1 MSLIQLLP
9 ENVANQIAA
18 GEVINRP
25 ASAVKELL
33 ENAVDAGATHIH
45 LLVRDAGKTLI
56 QVLDNGCGM
65 SAEDAE
71 KCFLKHATSKIR
83 QTDDLYALTT
93 MGFRGEALASIAAV
107 ACVELKTK
115 RKEDETGVLVEVE
128 GGKQTAPQACTC
140 PNGTQISVKNLYFNT
155 PARRQFLKSDE
166 VEYRYVE
173 EEFMRVAMVHPKIK
187 WQLTRD
193 DKPMYN
199 LSVGTFRQRII
210 QLMGRAFEQR
220 LVSVHESAGG
230 VSIDGFICTPD
241 YTTKNRSK
249 QYLFVNTRYVKHLG
263 LSHAVE
269 TAYKQLVPE
278 KNYPAYFMRLTVP
291 PQTIDVNIHPTKTE
305 IRFEDE
311 KLLYGVMLSVVKHAI
326 GVTQLSPGLDFDNEN
341 NLVIRPVRPS
351 EFPQPPSLNL
361 DPSYNPFATEYK
373 QDKSEHYAADSH
385 SEASL
390 QAQLQFYKDTFGIGA
405 VSVAN
410 EAKESGFGA
419 NFGAGF
425 GAASARTIVRPSKA
439 NADTDYANP
448 ATTGFGSASGHAAP
462 FGAVSNRMS
471 QINTELSGAVNLSE
485 EAISEAADNDLG
497 GKIMQ
502 FASTY
507 IVSTVKTGLLFVDQ
521 QAASERIIYD
531 RYLKTQQ
538 DGEHQ
543 AAQRLLFPQ
552 TVQLS
557 ASQSDILKDIREKLF
572 RWGWEIEWVGNGS
585 FIVNAAPSQISEK
598 DIARLIENMVDDYMA
613 HMLKPGEAK
622 DDHVAGALA
631 KQSAVKAGQVLS
643 KEEMMSLINDLFAS
657 SCPQWSPSG
666 RRTYWIMPET
676 EVKRAFKSSK

>member
-56 QVLDNGCGM
+56 QVIDNGCGM
-65 SAEDAE
+65 SADDAE

-128 GGKQTAPQACTC
+128 GGKQTSPQACTC

-173 EEFMRVAMVHPKIK
+173 EEFMRVAMVHPQIK

-193 DKPMYN
+193 DKTVYN
-199 LSVGTFRQRII
+199 LTPGTFRQRIV

-326 GVTQLSPGLDFDNEN
+326 GVTQLSPGFDFDNEN
-341 NLVIRPVRPS
+341 DFAIRAVKPS
-351 EFPQPPSLNL
+351 QFPAPPQLNL
-361 DPSYNPFATEYK
+361 DPSYNPFAVKYEQNK
-373 QDKSEHYAADSH
+373 KEPYAADSK
-385 SEASL
+385 SNEASL
-390 QAQLQFYKDTFGIGA
+390 QAQLQFYKDTFGVGA
-405 VSVAN
+405 AMVAN
-410 EAKESGFGA
+410 EAKGGA
-419 NFGAGF
+419 
-425 GAASARTIVRPSKA
+425 SKTMVHPSKA
-439 NADTDYANP
+439 NAD
-448 ATTGFGSASGHAAP
+448 
-462 FGAVSNRMS
+462 FGANTHGAPLSVLPNRIS
-471 QINTELSGAVNLSE
+471 QINTEPNGAVRLSE
-485 EAISEAADNDLG
+485 EALSEAADNDLG
-497 GKIMQ
+497 GKIIQ
-502 FASTY
+502 FASAY

-521 QAASERIIYD
+521 QAASERITYE
-531 RYLKTQQ
+531 RYLKTKHPH
-538 DGEHQ
+538 ENQ

-557 ASQSDILKDIREKLF
+557 ASQSDVLKDIREKLF
-572 RWGWEIEWVGNGS
+572 RWGWEIEWVGNDTF
-585 FIVNAAPSQISEK
+585 FINAAPSQIPEK
-598 DIARLIENMVDDYMA
+598 DLARTIENTVDDYMA
-613 HMLKPGEAK
+613 HMLKPGSPQ
-622 DDHVAGALA
+622 DDQVAAALA
-631 KQSAVKAGQVLS
+631 KQCAVKAGQPLS

-657 SCPQWSPSG
+657 SCPHWSPFG

-676 EVKRAFKSSK
+676 EIKRAFTQKK

>member
-18 GEVINRP
+18 GEGINRP

-56 QVLDNGCGM
+56 QVIDNGCGM
-65 SAEDAE
+65 SVEDAE

-115 RKEDETGVLVEVE
+115 RKEDETGVLVEIE
-128 GGKQTAPQACTC
+128 GGKQSPRQDCTC

-173 EEFMRVAMVHPKIK
+173 EEFVRVAMVHPKIK

-199 LSVGTFRQRII
+199 LPAGTFRQRII

-230 VSIDGFICTPD
+230 MDIDGFICTPD
-241 YTTKNRSK
+241 YTTKNRNK
-249 QYLFVNTRYVKHLG
+249 QYLFVNSRYVKHLG

-269 TAYKQLVPE
+269 AAYKQLVPE

-311 KLLYGVMLSVVKHAI
+311 KLIYGVMLSVVKHAI
-326 GVTQLSPGLDFDNEN
+326 GVTQLAPGLDFDNEN
-341 NLVIRPVRPS
+341 EVVIRSVKPS
-351 EFPQPPSLNL
+351 SFPPPPELNL
-361 DPSYNPFATEYK
+361 DPLYNPFATEYK
-373 QDKSEHYAADSH
+373 QSGNTHSHYAADSKN
-385 SEASL
+385 EESL

-405 VSVAN
+405 ASMGA
-410 EAKESGFGA
+410 EAKGKGFGA
-419 NFGAGF
+419 GGADF
-425 GAASARTIVRPSKA
+425 ADASFAAATAGVSATKTIVRPSKA
-439 NADTDYANP
+439 NGDA
-448 ATTGFGSASGHAAP
+448 GHSAP
-462 FGAVSNRMS
+462 FLAEPNGAVR
-471 QINTELSGAVNLSE
+471 LSE
-485 EAISEAADNDLG
+485 EALSEAADNDLG

-502 FASTY
+502 FASAY

-521 QAASERIIYD
+521 QAASERIIYE

-538 DGEHQ
+538 NSEHQ

-552 TVQLS
+552 RVQLS
-557 ASQSDILKDIREKLF
+557 AAQSDILKDIREKLF

-585 FIVNAAPSQISEK
+585 FIVNAAPSQTPEK

-613 HMLKPGEAK
+613 HMLKPGDAK
-622 DDHVAGALA
+622 DDHVAAALA
-631 KQSAVKAGQVLS
+631 KQSAVKPGQILS
-643 KEEMMSLINDLFAS
+643 KDEMMSLINDLFAS
-657 SCPQWSPSG
+657 SCPHWSPSG

-676 EVKRAFKSSK
+676 EIKRAFTQKK